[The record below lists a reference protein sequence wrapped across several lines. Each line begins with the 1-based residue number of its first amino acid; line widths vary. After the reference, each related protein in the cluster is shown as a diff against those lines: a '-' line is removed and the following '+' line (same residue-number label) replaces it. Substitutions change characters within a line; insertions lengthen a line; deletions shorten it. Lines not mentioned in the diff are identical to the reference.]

1 MEEIKKGNSHP
12 DLVRL
17 ATWANL
23 ALAEKPE
30 GIANLDPE
38 ATAKSPPPKLAVKRF
53 MASSSDGSW
62 AQVTGDFRRP
72 GRSAR
77 QSRQRE
83 DSSESMEGEPDGD
96 AMIEIAAAIEAR
108 LAALKQKHGVR
119 PKTAPARKPKQK
131 EPIHEVED

>member
-1 MEEIKKGNSHP
+1 MEEIKKGNGATG
-12 DLVRL
+12 DLGKLGTRRK
-17 ATWANL
+17 ARRNR
-23 ALAEKPE
+23 KPGPRGHGE
-30 GIANLDPE
+30 I
-38 ATAKSPPPKLAVKRF
+38 TPPKLAVKRF